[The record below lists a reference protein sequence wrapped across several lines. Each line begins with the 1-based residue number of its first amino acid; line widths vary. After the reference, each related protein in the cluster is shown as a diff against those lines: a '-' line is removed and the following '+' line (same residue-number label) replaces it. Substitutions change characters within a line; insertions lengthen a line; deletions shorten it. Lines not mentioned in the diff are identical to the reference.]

1 MLQNFS
7 PGQNAALKMSGAFD
21 RGSLIEDSRVQSLL
35 GSMVGPGV
43 NLMQSG
49 IDENSLEEG
58 LPETDV
64 FVEEVGDSI
73 ELRQNNYGTNRGSVE
88 FENAEDVMS

>member
-7 PGQNAALKMSGAFD
+7 PGPGMEGNDFVATQKLSGVFD

-35 GSMVGPGV
+35 GSMVGPGASLV
-43 NLMQSG
+43 RSG

-58 LPETDV
+58 LPETEV
-64 FVEEVGDSI
+64 IVEEFDDQI
-73 ELRQNNYGTNRGSVE
+73 EI
-88 FENAEDVMS
+88 